1 MSPFLSEYT
10 WEISNS
16 PYPSQF
22 LSGTREFGEA
32 NPCLLIDQYS
42 GKRPAILN
50 KEFLERGQIQFG
62 LYPSALLDSNL
73 ANQVHAVANG
83 GKVNDGFQ
91 SLLRF
96 LTEKRWDFSLYFY
109 YVEHFCKARTHDDFM
124 GNAVART
131 RALLSLHSMDESE
144 FLSSGRVV
152 PNPEAVQHYLDASR
166 ATDLDEVALRR
177 VEEFCSLHSR
187 RDTLD
192 RIEAIEVALIKMF
205 LLRRIEM
212 PKATALKQHEAF
224 LTFLERDLGAMLA
237 RESHLA
243 LHYFYDQAGS
253 LLGIQ
258 PNTPITRALA
268 TITSTTWDM
277 YFLRMPELFFSE
289 SPTEMCLAFLATQE
303 KQLGRLARLFSVES
317 IVGTPEGDFLPV
329 IGYSM
334 QELPDEVIDSQPPIQ
349 PLHMGRKAVPVGLR
363 DAMVNELRRVLP
375 K

>member
-1 MSPFLSEYT
+1 MPPSIAAYT
-10 WEISNS
+10 WEISDS
-16 PYPSQF
+16 PYPSDF
-22 LSGTREFGEA
+22 LSGTREFGEV

-42 GKRPAILN
+42 GKRPAIIN
-50 KEFLERGQIQFG
+50 KEFLERRQIQFG

-83 GKVNDGFQ
+83 GKVNDGFH
-91 SLLRF
+91 SLLKF

-109 YVEHFCKARTHDDFM
+109 YVEHFCKARTHDDFVS
-124 GNAVART
+124 NAVART
-131 RALLSLHSMDESE
+131 RALLALHSMDESE

-166 ATDLDEVALRR
+166 VDDLDEAALRR
-177 VEEFCSLHSR
+177 VEGFCSLYSR
-187 RDTLD
+187 QDTLD

-212 PKATALKQHEAF
+212 PKASPLKQHEAF
-224 LTFLERDLGAMLA
+224 LKFLERDLGAILA

-258 PNTPITRALA
+258 PNTPIDRALS

-277 YFLRMPELFFSE
+277 YFLRMPELFFSG
-289 SPTEMCLAFLATQE
+289 SPTELCLSFIATQE

-317 IVGTPEGDFLPV
+317 IVGTPAGDFLPV
-329 IGYSM
+329 IGYAM
-334 QELPDEVIDSQPPIQ
+334 HELPKDAVSSPP
-349 PLHMGRKAVPVGLR
+349 PVRPPHTGRRAVPVGLR

>member
-1 MSPFLSEYT
+1 MPPSVAGYT
-10 WEISNS
+10 WEISDS

-22 LSGTREFGEA
+22 LSDTREFGVE
-32 NPCLLIDQYS
+32 NPCLLVDQYS
-42 GKRPAILN
+42 GKRPVVLN
-50 KEFLERGQIQFG
+50 KEFFERGQIQFA

-109 YVEHFCKARTHDDFM
+109 YVEHFCKARTHDDFVN
-124 GNAVART
+124 NAVART
-131 RALLSLHSMDESE
+131 RALLALHSMDELE

-152 PNPEAVQHYLDASR
+152 PNPEAVQRYLDTSGVA
-166 ATDLDEVALRR
+166 DLDEAASRR

-212 PKATALKQHEAF
+212 PKATPLKQHEAF
-224 LTFLERDLGAMLA
+224 LAFLERDLGAILA

-258 PNTPITRALA
+258 PNTPIDRALA
-268 TITSTTWDM
+268 IVTSTTWDM
-277 YFLRMPELFFSE
+277 YFLRMPELFFSG
-289 SPTEMCLAFLATQE
+289 SPTEMCLSFIATQE

-317 IVGTPEGDFLPV
+317 IIGTPEGDLLPV
-329 IGYSM
+329 IGYAM
-334 QELPDEVIDSQPPIQ
+334 HALPKEAKGSPP
-349 PLHMGRKAVPVGLR
+349 PVRPPHRGRKTVPVGLR
-363 DAMVNELRRVLP
+363 DAMVNELRRMLP

>member
-1 MSPFLSEYT
+1 MPPSAAGYT
-10 WEISNS
+10 WEISDS

-42 GKRPAILN
+42 GKRPAVLN
-50 KEFLERGQIQFG
+50 KEFFERGQIQFG

-109 YVEHFCKARTHDDFM
+109 YVEHFCKAITHDDFVN
-124 GNAVART
+124 NAVART
-131 RALLSLHSMDESE
+131 RALLALHSMDESE

-152 PNPEAVQHYLDASR
+152 PNPEAVQHYLNASR
-166 ATDLDEVALRR
+166 VDDLDEAASRR

-205 LLRRIEM
+205 LLRRVEM
-212 PKATALKQHEAF
+212 PKASPLKQHEAF
-224 LTFLERDLGAMLA
+224 LTFLERDLGAILA

-258 PNTPITRALA
+258 PNTPIDRALA

-277 YFLRMPELFFSE
+277 YFLRMPELFFSG
-289 SPTEMCLAFLATQE
+289 SPTEMCLSFIATQE

-329 IGYSM
+329 IGYAM
-334 QELPDEVIDSQPPIQ
+334 DELPNEAISSPP
-349 PLHMGRKAVPVGLR
+349 PVRPPHTGRKAVPVGLR
-363 DAMVNELRRVLP
+363 DAMANELRRVLP